1 MSRNHNHREKMIF
14 LLILIP
20 ILAGAAVWFLAD
32 KKSPAHA
39 IDCAKQ
45 DCIDCPIGPNC
56 EHYRRLMGIE
66 K

>member
-1 MSRNHNHREKMIF
+1 MIF

-45 DCIDCPIGPNC
+45 DCLNCPIGPNC

>member
-1 MSRNHNHREKMIF
+1 MYQIIF
-14 LLILIP
+14 SLILLP
-20 ILAGAAVWFLAD
+20 ILFGLLVWFAIS
-32 KKSPAHA
+32 KENPASP

-56 EHYRRLMGIE
+56 EHYRRLMGVNYRNR